1 MKYYIIAGE
10 TSGDMHA
17 ANLMHEIKK
26 LDTNANFRCWGG
38 DMMEKEGGE
47 IVKHIKDLSFM
58 GFVEVLMNIRTIS
71 KNLKFCKTDLLSY
84 QPNALI
90 LVDFPGFNLRIAQ
103 FAKKNRL
110 RIFYYIS
117 PSVWAWKESRVEIIK
132 KSVDKLFAI
141 LPFEKDFYKK
151 HNCDVDYEGHP
162 LIDQIEKLKK
172 QFSTREKFISEN
184 NLSGKKIIA
193 CLPGSRKQEIIKLLP
208 EMSKQQKF
216 FPDFELVIACAPNLS
231 DEFYIS
237 ILKNNQIKLLRNKTY
252 ELMHHSYAGIIK
264 SGTST
269 LEAALFNL
277 PEVCCY
283 KGNPI
288 SIWIARKVAN
298 VKYISLPNLIMNKQ
312 VIKEL
317 IQENLNE
324 LQLKSELENIIFDI
338 NYRKKLQE
346 DFTDLKEL
354 LGGPGASKRIAEKL
368 VNFYLRDNTER

>member
-1 MKYYIIAGE
+1 
-10 TSGDMHA
+10 MHA
-17 ANLMHEIKK
+17 ANLMYEIKK

-84 QPNALI
+84 QPDALI

-103 FAKKNRL
+103 FAKKNGL
-110 RIFYYIS
+110 KVFYYIS

-151 HNCDVDYEGHP
+151 HNFDVDYEGHP

-172 QFSTREKFISEN
+172 QFSTREKFITDN
-184 NLSGKKIIA
+184 NLNGKKIIA

-208 EMSKQQKF
+208 EMSKQQQF
-216 FPDFELVIACAPNLS
+216 FPDFEFVIACAPNLS
-231 DEFYIS
+231 DEFYLS

-252 ELMHHSYAGIIK
+252 ELMHHSHAGIIK

-288 SIWIARKVAN
+288 SIWIARKVAK
-298 VKYISLPNLIMNKQ
+298 VKYISLPNLIMNKLL
-312 VIKEL
+312 IKEL

-324 LQLKSELENIIFDI
+324 LQLKSELENIIYDI
-338 NYRKKLQE
+338 NYRNKLQE
-346 DFTDLKEL
+346 DFTYLKEL

-368 VNFYLRDNTER
+368 VNFYLQKN

>member
-1 MKYYIIAGE
+1 LKYYIIAGE

-17 ANLMHEIKK
+17 ANLMYEIKK

-38 DMMEKEGGE
+38 DMMEKEGGV

-84 QPNALI
+84 QPDALI

-103 FAKKNRL
+103 FAKKNGL
-110 RIFYYIS
+110 KVFYYIS

-172 QFSTREKFISEN
+172 QFSTREKFITDN
-184 NLSGKKIIA
+184 NLNGKKIIA

-208 EMSKQQKF
+208 EMSKQQQF
-216 FPDFELVIACAPNLS
+216 FPDFEFVIACAPNLS
-231 DEFYIS
+231 DEFYLS

-252 ELMHHSYAGIIK
+252 ELMHHSHAGIIK

-288 SIWIARKVAN
+288 SIWIARKVAK
-298 VKYISLPNLIMNKQ
+298 VKYISLPNLIMNKLL
-312 VIKEL
+312 IKEL

-324 LQLKSELENIIFDI
+324 LQLKSELENIIYDI
-338 NYRKKLQE
+338 NYRNKLQE
-346 DFTDLKEL
+346 DYTYLKEL

-368 VNFYLRDNTER
+368 VNFYLQKN